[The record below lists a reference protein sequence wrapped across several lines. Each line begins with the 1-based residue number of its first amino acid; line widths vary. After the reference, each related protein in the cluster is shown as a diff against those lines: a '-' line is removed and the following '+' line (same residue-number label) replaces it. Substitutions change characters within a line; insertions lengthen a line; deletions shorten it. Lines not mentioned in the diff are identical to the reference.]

1 MSRTDTA
8 ARVISASPD
17 RVFAALTDPRRA
29 CRARLGSAKR
39 DTGRRFRSDAQCERP
54 ARRPSRAWFGRRA
67 VARVRLSE
75 QSVGGQAKQPEN
87 RGGEIRTSAVN
98 AVERTR
104 TSTGLPPQA
113 PEACASTNSATTA
126 GSATI
131 ATRGRLATPLLP
143 SDADDLAAIV

>member
-29 CRARLGSAKR
+29 CQARLGSAKR

-75 QSVGGQAKQPEN
+75 QSGGGQASNLKIEAARFERQPSMRL
-87 RGGEIRTSAVN
+87 RGLE
-98 AVERTR
+98 
-104 TSTGLPPQA
+104 
-113 PEACASTNSATTA
+113 
-126 GSATI
+126 
-131 ATRGRLATPLLP
+131 
-143 SDADDLAAIV
+143 